1 MDDIQDLTDGLR
13 SVAIDADC
21 VKIIETPQQFYEILI
36 KLTRGAKERVI
47 LSTLY
52 LGNGTLERK
61 LVNELEEALIR
72 CPELRMNI
80 LIDYLRGTRE
90 GEKSSAAI
98 LKRLTPRAAVYL
110 FHTPHLRGLLKRF
123 LPERTNEI
131 VGLQHMKLYIFD
143 DNVLISGAN
152 LSDSYFTCRQDR
164 YVLIEGSRQLAGFFE
179 RLVDAVS
186 SCSYILK
193 SDGSIEVDPRC
204 DVHPYREKLCDYAA
218 LIRARVLNVL
228 DSLPSAKP
236 FSVDGTSDSD
246 TRVYP
251 LVQMGMFSVNQEN
264 DFLTQLFSSQDNSST
279 LTLTSGYFNFVDD
292 YGCLISKTG
301 KYAMNILFASPQAN
315 GFYNGSGLSGY
326 VPSLYVV
333 VSELFF
339 RTMRSEVRMF
349 EYTRPGWTY
358 HAKGLW
364 IESSKS
370 PLSATLVG
378 SSNYGYRSVHRDL
391 EAQLLIVTSNEHLKN
406 RLKSEHSRLMEWSS
420 IVEASTF
427 LRPNHAVPRW
437 QALGKLTI
445 RYTLLSLE
453 RDKCEIPI
461 PYCTV
466 EQCSSPA
473 MFTCAMVLLQG
484 LVFGRVLMDAIGRR
498 GSQRALATTSSLGSY
513 SSQKRPH
520 KRRVRR
526 TEPINPFL
534 TEECLHRIGGSSIRC
549 ISTRHEP
556 TVQEIL
562 NDETWVAVY
571 RFPGIRIGVLLAR
584 AKLLQTMASVMLVP
598 YTYWQYLNEAV
609 TLHFLGG
616 VTMLAVVATSMLM
629 LFSRQSFF
637 YLPTKN
643 VEIVDEERAN
653 LLFGDVSIFNRS
665 KKND

>member
-1 MDDIQDLTDGLR
+1 MDDIQHLIDGLR
-13 SVAIDADC
+13 SIAIDADC
-21 VKIIETPQQFYEILI
+21 VKIIETPQQFYETLI

-164 YVLIEGSRQLAGFFE
+164 YVLIEGSRQLADFFE

-193 SDGSIEVDPRC
+193 SDGSMEIDPRC
-204 DVHPYREKLCDYAA
+204 EVHPYREKLCDYAA

-427 LRPNHAVPRW
+427 LRPDHAVPRW
-437 QALGKLTI
+437 VRLFARYI
-445 RYTLLSLE
+445 R
-453 RDKCEIPI
+453 
-461 PYCTV
+461 
-466 EQCSSPA
+466 
-473 MFTCAMVLLQG
+473 
-484 LVFGRVLMDAIGRR
+484 
-498 GSQRALATTSSLGSY
+498 
-513 SSQKRPH
+513 
-520 KRRVRR
+520 
-526 TEPINPFL
+526 N
-534 TEECLHRIGGSSIRC
+534 
-549 ISTRHEP
+549 
-556 TVQEIL
+556 
-562 NDETWVAVY
+562 
-571 RFPGIRIGVLLAR
+571 
-584 AKLLQTMASVMLVP
+584 
-598 YTYWQYLNEAV
+598 
-609 TLHFLGG
+609 
-616 VTMLAVVATSMLM
+616 
-629 LFSRQSFF
+629 FF
-637 YLPTKN
+637 
-643 VEIVDEERAN
+643 
-653 LLFGDVSIFNRS
+653 
-665 KKND
+665 